1 MPLIDAANLY
11 GNLNLL
17 ILRTLRPGPMHG
29 LGIARLIRAA
39 SEDVLQVEEGALY
52 PALHRLE
59 RDGYLRAEWGV
70 SESNRRAKFYHLT
83 TAGLTMLDRETRN
96 WERHAAAVSKVLGNA
111 GA

>member
-1 MPLIDAANLY
+1 MVDAANLY

-17 ILRTLRPGPMHG
+17 ILRTLEAGPMHG
-29 LGIARLIRAA
+29 LAIGRAIRSA
-39 SEDVLQVEEGALY
+39 SEEVLQVEEGALY

-70 SESNRRAKFYHLT
+70 SERNRRAKYYALT
-83 TAGLTMLDRETRN
+83 ASGRGLLEREIAN
-96 WERHAAAVSKVLGNA
+96 WMRHTAAVSKVLDGA